1 MITLTGHG
9 PIGLLLSGGLDSAIL
24 LVELLRREERVTP
37 IYVRSNLSWE
47 PAELASVRDFLAA
60 IAEPRLESLVILD
73 LPVDDLYGEHWS
85 VTGERVP
92 DQSTP
97 DEAVFLPGRNPL
109 LIIKAAIWCQLHGMS
124 RLALAPLGSN
134 PFPDATDAFFGEFS
148 SAMSRA
154 MATPIEILR
163 PFAGMHKS
171 DVMRLA
177 GDAPLELTFS
187 CIAPQDGLHC
197 GKCNKCA
204 ERKSAF
210 ASVSAADPTRYA
222 DRLPRAKARPTH

>member
-1 MITLTGHG
+1 MPQHG
-9 PIGLLLSGGLDSAIL
+9 PASIALLLSGGLDSAIL
-24 LVELLRREERVTP
+24 MVDLLRRGERVTP

-47 PAELASVRDFLAA
+47 AVELGSVRDYLAA
-60 IAEPRLESLVILD
+60 VAEPRLEPLVVLE

-85 VTGERVP
+85 VTGRRVP

-109 LIIKAAIWCQLHGMS
+109 LIIKAAIWCQLHGIS

-134 PFPDATDAFFGEFS
+134 PFPDATDEFFRTFA
-148 SAMSRA
+148 SAMTQA
-154 MATPIEILR
+154 MATPIEVLR
-163 PFAGMHKS
+163 PFAGMHKT

-187 CIAPQDGLHC
+187 CIAPLDGLHC

-204 ERKSAF
+204 ERKAAF
-210 ASVSAADPTRYA
+210 ASAGMPDPTRYA
-222 DRLPRAKARPTH
+222 DRTPRKARAGR

>member
-1 MITLTGHG
+1 MIQLSGHG
-9 PIGLLLSGGLDSAIL
+9 TIGLLLSGGLDSAIL
-24 LVELLRREERVTP
+24 LAELLRRGEKVTP

-60 IAEPRLESLVILD
+60 VAESRLEALVVLD

-85 VTGERVP
+85 VTGRRVP
-92 DQSTP
+92 DHSTP

-109 LIIKAAIWCQLHGMS
+109 LIIKAAIWCQLHGIP

-134 PFPDATDAFFGEFS
+134 PFPDATDAFFSEFA

-154 MATPIEILR
+154 LGTPIEILR
-163 PFAGMHKS
+163 PFADMHKP

-187 CIAPQDGLHC
+187 CIAPVDGLHC

-204 ERKSAF
+204 ERKAAF

-222 DRLPRAKARPTH
+222 DRAPRAKARPIH